1 MDSFGQG
8 VKVSSANLEY
18 AIETVTLGRRFG
30 RKQAVRDLT
39 LQVPEGSVF
48 ALIGRNGAGKTT
60 TIKMLVNIIEPSEG
74 SARVLGTES
83 RRLGPSEFR
92 QIGYVSENQR
102 LPEWMTVRDFLAYC
116 KPLYPSWDDRFSR
129 KLIDQFELPLDD
141 KLRDLSR
148 GMKVQAALVS
158 SLAYRPA
165 LLILDEPFSG
175 LDPVVR
181 DDLIRG
187 VLELTGEARWT
198 IFLSSQDIEEV
209 ERLAD
214 WVAFL
219 DDGRLGFSES
229 VSSLQSRFR
238 QIEVVL
244 GEDGTRPSEIPPSW
258 MLLETTGRTA
268 RFLDSSYGDET
279 IRQVKSIFP
288 GCREVT
294 AHPVSLREL
303 FIALARAR
311 RPRAQGGHL

>member
-1 MDSFGQG
+1 
-8 VKVSSANLEY
+8 VSSANLEY

-229 VSSLQSRFR
+229 VSSLQARFR

-279 IRQVKSIFP
+279 IEQVKGKFS